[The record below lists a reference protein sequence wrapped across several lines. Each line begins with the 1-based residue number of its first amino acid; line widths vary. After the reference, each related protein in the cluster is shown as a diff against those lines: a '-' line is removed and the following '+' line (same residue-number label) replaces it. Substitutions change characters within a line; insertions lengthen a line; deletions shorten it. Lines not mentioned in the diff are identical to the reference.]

1 MGSQW
6 RMTLRSP
13 MRCTRPLGTTI
24 AASSVFVIT
33 PEMSCPHAVP
43 TAKVNSRK
51 DDTKQRVNHTMRFST
66 CTSLRGICMCYQEG
80 VYGHYFANLCLF
92 GNIALLGKMTNGKII
107 ANFPKWSKNSN
118 LPHC

>member
-1 MGSQW
+1 
-6 RMTLRSP
+6 
-13 MRCTRPLGTTI
+13 
-24 AASSVFVIT
+24 
-33 PEMSCPHAVP
+33 
-43 TAKVNSRK
+43 
-51 DDTKQRVNHTMRFST
+51 
-66 CTSLRGICMCYQEG
+66 MCYQEG